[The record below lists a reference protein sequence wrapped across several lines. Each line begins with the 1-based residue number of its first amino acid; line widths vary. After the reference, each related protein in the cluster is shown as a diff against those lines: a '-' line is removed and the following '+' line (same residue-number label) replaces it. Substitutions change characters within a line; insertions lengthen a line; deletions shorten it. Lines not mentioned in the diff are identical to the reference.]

1 MVGAGKADRQ
11 RVLAAGRHHSPER
24 NAPMPSSVSSPVR
37 RTIGALMIGTAL
49 FGMGAALARTDQ
61 SVDVIIRGGTIHD
74 GGTGKPF
81 VGDVAIRG
89 DRIIAVGRVGRTA
102 ARRVIDAKGMIV
114 APGFI
119 DPHTHADSFLRSS
132 DPAVRVNAAWLHQ
145 GVSTVM
151 IGVDGNGTP
160 DVAADSGKLAA
171 SGIGTN
177 IVPFVGFGP
186 VRQRVLGQD
195 ARAPSA
201 AELGAMKALV
211 AQGMCEGAAG
221 LSTGLFYAPQS
232 FASTEEVVAVAREAA
247 IRGGLYD
254 THQRDESSYS
264 IGLLGSIEEA
274 IAIGRRA
281 GMPVHFAHLKALGVD
296 VHGQAGAVIA
306 AIEAARKAGVEVTAD
321 QYPWLASGSN
331 LDASLL
337 PRWAVDGGGAA
348 LLKRLDD
355 PSTLARIRDEMQENL
370 RRRGG
375 PGALLLI
382 AEGFPWTGKT
392 LAAVADAWTM
402 DSRDAALRIIRESIA
417 AKNRGE
423 RGGGTAVAS
432 FNMAQA
438 DVDLLMQQPW
448 MVTSSDGSDGHP
460 RMFASFPEK
469 YARYVRE
476 RKVID
481 VATFIRQ
488 STGRTADIYKLD
500 RRGYLRAGYFAD
512 VVVFDPAAYAPRADY
527 MRPRELSVGVR
538 QLFVNGALALD
549 DGRATGTREGRALLR
564 PRPPGCPVGG

>member
-1 MVGAGKADRQ
+1 
-11 RVLAAGRHHSPER
+11 
-24 NAPMPSSVSSPVR
+24 MPSSLASLSVR
-37 RTIGALMIGTAL
+37 RTIASLSAAAALLCVA
-49 FGMGAALARTDQ
+49 GAAARPDET
-61 SVDVIIRGGTIHD
+61 VDVIIRGGTIYD
-74 GGTGKPF
+74 GGEGEPF

-89 DRIIAVGRVGRTA
+89 DRIVHVGPSGGYSAPRI
-102 ARRVIDAKGMIV
+102 IDAKGLIV

-119 DPHTHADSFLRSS
+119 DPHTHADSFLRSP
-132 DPAVRVNAAWLHQ
+132 DPAVRVNAAWLAQ

-151 IGVDGNGTP
+151 IGVDGYGTP
-160 DVAADSGKLAA
+160 DVAEDAAKLAG

-177 IVPFVGFGP
+177 VVPFVGFGP

-195 ARAPSA
+195 ARAPNA
-201 AELGAMKALV
+201 AELDAMKALV
-211 AQGMCEGAAG
+211 AKGMCEGAVG

-232 FASTEEVVAVAREAA
+232 FASTGEVVAVAREAA

-264 IGLLGSIEEA
+264 IGLLGSVEEA
-274 IAIGRRA
+274 IEIGRQA

-296 VHGQAGAVIA
+296 VHGQAGAVIS
-306 AIEAARKAGVEVTAD
+306 AIDAARKAGVDVTAD
-321 QYPWLASGSN
+321 QYPWLASGSS

-355 PSTLARIRDEMQENL
+355 PATLARIRGEMQDNL

-375 PGALLLI
+375 ASALLLI
-382 AEGFPWTGKT
+382 AQGFPWTGRT
-392 LAAVADAWTM
+392 LEQVADEWKA
-402 DSRDAALRIIRESIA
+402 DPRDAALRIIRQSIE
-417 AKNRGE
+417 AKDEGQK
-423 RGGGTAVAS
+423 GGGAAVAS

-438 DVDLLMQQPW
+438 DVDLLMTQPW

-460 RMFASFPEK
+460 RMFATFPEK

-481 VATFIRQ
+481 LRTFIRQ

-500 RRGYLRAGYFAD
+500 GRGYLRPGFFAD
-512 VVVFDPAAYAPRADY
+512 VLVFDPAQYAPRADY
-527 MRPRELSVGVR
+527 MHPRELSVGVR
-538 QLFVNGALALD
+538 KLFVNGALAVD
-549 DGRATGTREGRALLR
+549 DGRTTGAAAGRALLR
-564 PRPPGCPVGG
+564 PRPPGCTGRD

>member
-1 MVGAGKADRQ
+1 MPLAPLRLVRTMAMLSAGAVLLSVSGAAAKADE
-11 RVLAAGRHHSPER
+11 A
-24 NAPMPSSVSSPVR
+24 
-37 RTIGALMIGTAL
+37 
-49 FGMGAALARTDQ
+49 
-61 SVDVIIRGGTIHD
+61 VDVIIRGGTIYD
-74 GGTGKPF
+74 GGEGAPF

-89 DRIIAVGRVGRTA
+89 DRIVHVGAPGGFTA
-102 ARRVIDAKGMIV
+102 PRIIDAKGMIV
-114 APGFI
+114 APGFV
-119 DPHTHADSFLRSS
+119 DPHTHADGFLRSP
-132 DPAVRVNAAWLHQ
+132 DKVVRVNAAWLNQ

-151 IGVDGNGTP
+151 IGVDGSGTP
-160 DVAADSGKLAA
+160 DVAADAAKLEA

-177 IVPFVGFGP
+177 VVSFVGFAP

-195 ARAPSA
+195 ARAPDA
-201 AELGAMKALV
+201 AELDRMKALV
-211 AQGMCEGAAG
+211 AKGMCEGAVG

-232 FASTEEVVAVAREAA
+232 FATTGEVVAVAREAA

-264 IGLLGSIEEA
+264 IGLLGSVQEVID
-274 IAIGRRA
+274 IGRQA

-306 AIEAARKAGVEVTAD
+306 AIEKARAEGVDVTAD

-337 PRWAVDGGGAA
+337 PRWAVDGGGKA

-355 PSTLARIRDEMQENL
+355 AATLTKIRDEMAENL

-375 PGALLLI
+375 SGALLLI
-382 AEGFPWTGKT
+382 SEGYPWTGQT
-392 LAAVADAWTM
+392 LEQVAAEWKL
-402 DSRDAALRIIRESIA
+402 DSRDAALRIIRQSVE
-417 AKNRGE
+417 AKARGAS
-423 RGGGTAVAS
+423 GGGTGVAS

-460 RMFASFPEK
+460 RMFATFPEK
-469 YARYVRE
+469 YVRYVRE
-476 RKVID
+476 RRVID
-481 VATFIRQ
+481 LGTFIRQ

-512 VVVFDPAAYAPRADY
+512 VLVFDPEGYAPRADY
-527 MRPRELSVGVR
+527 VRPRELSVGVEK
-538 QLFVNGALALD
+538 LFVNGRLAV
-549 DGRATGTREGRALLR
+549 DGGHATGVAAGRALLR
-564 PRPPGCPVGG
+564 PRPPGCDAQP